1 VSEIDNSGGVD
12 HDDGAE
18 RSVLGA
24 MIAHTDVASDVRRTI
39 SSEEFYKPV
48 HSIIFQAII
57 RLDDQM
63 LPLEPT
69 ALVSELARTGEI
81 KRVPNG
87 AAYISDLFSDAP
99 SPASVPHYTRIIR
112 EASTRRSLFVLGQQ
126 MQQMAA
132 DKGEMTPSQIV
143 DTYRTRMEELAV
155 TRLGS
160 DVPLI
165 GEVLPLTLEELDKL
179 ATEGMIVGVPTGF
192 GELDKALN
200 GLQPGQ
206 MIVIAARPGVGKA
219 LALDTEIATPSG
231 WTTMGDI
238 QVGDEV
244 FGEDGK
250 PTKVIAVTEIMHDRP
265 CYTVTFSDWSTIV
278 ADENHL
284 WTVSINGE
292 ANINKTTKELI
303 EVLSGEETCLVP
315 ATYKDLS
322 RDIIGVTSMTSV
334 PVKCID
340 PSHLYLAGKTSIP
353 THNSSLAMDIARH
366 AAFRQNKAVMVFSLE
381 MGASELVLRMLSAEA
396 YVDMQSLR
404 TGDMDEEKWQKLAK
418 ASNKMNNAKLAI
430 DDTAT
435 VTMSE
440 IRAKARAF
448 QRVHG
453 LDLIVID
460 YLQLMNSDNRQESR
474 QQEVSDLS
482 RGVKLLAKEYK
493 VPVIVLSQLNR
504 GSEQRQDKKP
514 VISDLRESGCMTAD
528 TRILRADN
536 GTYISFAEMMK
547 NGHENIKVWSLDENR
562 KMVPAKLTNVFSSG
576 VKEVFRLELVS
587 GRSVKASGNHKFLT
601 IEGWVPLSDLKIEM
615 ELASIV
621 DDQINESSNIIW
633 DKIVSITP
641 LGEEEVFDATVDGNH
656 NFIAE
661 GIVAHNS
668 IEQDADVVILLHR
681 EEMYEKETP
690 RAGEADVIIAKQ
702 RSGPTGTVVLSWL
715 GKYAR
720 FDNRTIE

>member
-1 VSEIDNSGGVD
+1 MSEVDNSGGVD

-24 MIAHTDVASDVRRTI
+24 MIAHPDVASDVRRHI
-39 SSEEFYKPV
+39 SAEEFYKPV
-48 HSIIFQAII
+48 HSIIFQAIT

-99 SPASVPHYTRIIR
+99 SPASVSHYTRIIR

-126 MQQMAA
+126 MQQMASTQG
-132 DKGEMTPSQIV
+132 DMTPSQIV
-143 DTYRTRMEELAV
+143 DTYRTKMEELAV

-219 LALDTEIATPSG
+219 LALDTEIATPAG

-250 PTKVIAVTEIMHDRP
+250 PTKVIAVTEVMNNRP
-265 CYTVTFSDWSTIV
+265 CYKVNFSDGQSII
-278 ADENHL
+278 ADAEHL
-284 WTVSINGE
+284 WTVWIHATEKVKS
-292 ANINKTTKELI
+292 TLELI
-303 EVLSGEETCLVP
+303 EVLKTNITCSVP
-315 ATYKDLS
+315 ATHKDLM
-322 RDIIGVTSMTSV
+322 RDIIGIISTISV
-334 PVKCID
+334 PVKCIEVD
-340 PSHLYLAGKTSIP
+340 NESHLYLAGKTMIP

-366 AAFRQNKAVMVFSLE
+366 AAFRQDKAVMVFSLE

-404 TGDMDEEKWQKLAK
+404 TGDMDEEKWQKLAT

-460 YLQLMNSDNRQESR
+460 YLQLMQSDNRQESR
-474 QQEVSDLS
+474 QQEVSELS

-514 VISDLRESGCMTAD
+514 VISDIRESG
-528 TRILRADN
+528 
-536 GTYISFAEMMK
+536 
-547 NGHENIKVWSLDENR
+547 
-562 KMVPAKLTNVFSSG
+562 
-576 VKEVFRLELVS
+576 
-587 GRSVKASGNHKFLT
+587 SV
-601 IEGWVPLSDLKIEM
+601 
-615 ELASIV
+615 
-621 DDQINESSNIIW
+621 
-633 DKIVSITP
+633 
-641 LGEEEVFDATVDGNH
+641 
-656 NFIAE
+656 
-661 GIVAHNS
+661 
-668 IEQDADVVILLHR
+668 EQDADVVILLHR

-690 RAGEADVIIAKQ
+690 RAGEADIIIAKQ